1 MMNHQTRQKL
11 AVASLTVVCMIASM
25 FLVHA
30 QAQNLSSNNLTV
42 AGASPGGLWSSLGL
56 GLDKVVSSEYPGS
69 TVTYQTSSG
78 GLANAKLVADKK
90 VPLGIVSDMEL
101 KSAWEGTGVFR
112 GRPQKDLRVL
122 FRLFNAESRFQAN
135 HILLNRNFAREH
147 GIESFDDLI
156 RTKPDIRVAVNRPG
170 NMDGDLGIAILEA
183 LGASIR
189 EIESWGGQVIRAA
202 TGEQT
207 NLMTDRRLDLSN
219 FGVSY
224 NHASIRQMSNSIPLK
239 MMDLTEPVA
248 ARVVANI
255 GGKSCKFLK
264 DEYDFLDTDATTV
277 CTGTVLVASKD
288 MDNDT
293 AYALTKAMIENLD
306 AFKSAH
312 PQLAKVTTRESVAE
326 GSVAPRHS
334 GAERALREAGL
345 LGN

>member
-1 MMNHQTRQKL
+1 MLNHKNRTKQGTVLL
-11 AVASLTVVCMIASM
+11 AVICLCAWM
-25 FLVHA
+25 FPFPS
-30 QAQNLSSNNLTV
+30 QAQNLGSKNLTV
-42 AGASPGGLWSSLGL
+42 AGASPGGLWSALGI
-56 GLDKVVSSEYPGS
+56 GLDKVVSGEYPGA

-78 GLANAKLVADKK
+78 GLANAKLVADGK

-135 HILLNRNFAREH
+135 HILMNRNFAREH
-147 GIESFDDLI
+147 GIETFDDLV
-156 RTKPDIRVAVNRPG
+156 RLKPAIRVAVNRPG

-189 EIESWGGQVIRAA
+189 NIESWGGQVIRAA

-207 NLMTDRRLDLSN
+207 NLMTDRRLDMSN

-224 NHASIRQMSNSIPLK
+224 NHASIRQMSNAIPLK

-248 ARVVANI
+248 ARVVAGI
-255 GGKSCKFLK
+255 GGKTCKFLK
-264 DEYDFLDTDATTV
+264 DEYDFLDIDATTV
-277 CTGTVLVASKD
+277 CTGTVLVASRH
-288 MDNDT
+288 MDDNT
-293 AYALTKAMIENLD
+293 AYALTRAMIENLD

-312 PQLAKVTTRESVAE
+312 QQLAKATTPESVAE
-326 GSVAPRHS
+326 GSIAPRHP

-345 LGN
+345 LVD